1 MRIGK
6 LARAAGTTVR
16 ALRYYEEHG
25 LLHAR
30 RSPNGYR
37 DYDESA
43 VLRVRN
49 IRRLLA
55 AGFTADE
62 VRAFSPCL
70 DQPSAGDGACPESV
84 AAITRKLAALDEEIT
99 ALARMRDRLA
109 VELRRVRGESAGPG
123 DDTDPDDIGDR
134 NRNWYVRRDR
144 VQEVAGDIA
153 AR

>member
-1 MRIGK
+1 MRIGE
-6 LARAAGTTVR
+6 LARAAETTVR

-62 VRAFSPCL
+62 ARAFSSCL
-70 DQPSAGDGACPESV
+70 DQPGAGDRVCLESV
-84 AAITRKLAALDEEIT
+84 PAITRKLAALDEEIT
-99 ALARMRDRLA
+99 ALVRTRDRLA
-109 VELRRVRGESAGPG
+109 VQLRRARGESAGSG
-123 DDTDPDDIGDR
+123 DDTTDLDGR
-134 NRNWYVRRDR
+134 YLNRGVRRDH
-144 VQEVAGDIA
+144 VQEIAGDIA